1 MDERSRACLSAPFD
15 VVPRIYRSSNVAVTV
30 WVRIMQDRKQAF
42 GNIQR
47 GWFRRGRRKGI
58 LTAGDLAHPG

>member
-1 MDERSRACLSAPFD
+1 MDERSRACLSVPFD
-15 VVPRIYRSSNVAVTV
+15 VVPRIYRSSNVAVTIR
-30 WVRIMQDRKQAF
+30 VRIMQDHKQAF

-58 LTAGDLAHPG
+58 LTAGDLAHPD